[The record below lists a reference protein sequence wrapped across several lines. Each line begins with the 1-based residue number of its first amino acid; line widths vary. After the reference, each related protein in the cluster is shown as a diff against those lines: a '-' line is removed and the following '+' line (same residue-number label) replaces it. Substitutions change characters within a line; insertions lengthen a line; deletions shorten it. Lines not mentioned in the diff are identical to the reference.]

1 MNKKRILFVILCIVI
16 LFVGIIG
23 FTIRYIHYRNATI
36 SDSSGC
42 ITKYRISATIIGPVY
57 WGNVGH
63 SSKITIIDDH
73 EEVYIVDLYDDN
85 CTIVSEDGFY
95 AINVPLTSLSFNVDE
110 VENARGI
117 PNDFKLIVD
126 HLNGC
131 QTVVTTGGNS
141 TFIEGG

>member
-85 CTIVSEDGFY
+85 CTILRSNIRTY
-95 AINVPLTSLSFNVDE
+95 IKYYNQN
-110 VENARGI
+110 R
-117 PNDFKLIVD
+117 IV
-126 HLNGC
+126 LK
-131 QTVVTTGGNS
+131 TKTTPTECREKFLES
-141 TFIEGG
+141 VI

>member
-1 MNKKRILFVILCIVI
+1 M
-16 LFVGIIG
+16 
-23 FTIRYIHYRNATI
+23 
-36 SDSSGC
+36 
-42 ITKYRISATIIGPVY
+42 
-57 WGNVGH
+57 GNVGH
-63 SSKITIIDDH
+63 NSKITYIGDH

-131 QTVVTTGGNS
+131 QTVVTTGGYS